1 MATKPRNILITG
13 AGSGI
18 GAATARAFAASGD
31 RVHLFDIS
39 QERLDAVSVDL
50 DLVTMHLVD
59 VADARQV
66 RAAIEGIDRQFG
78 SIDVLVSNAGI
89 FDGLAG
95 IQETTYELWDR
106 IIAVNLTGAFN
117 VIKPVSEVMIRQKS
131 GRIITISSIAATR
144 TSPDGLSYDASKAG
158 LEGMTR
164 RLAVDLGAYGITANT
179 VAPGVISTSI
189 LPRRASSSATW
200 RRALRW
206 STTKSRTRSSL
217 RWSFLPAVA
226 ASPPRSPR
234 PSISW
239 PVRVRPTST
248 AKSSMSMAAGSPTS
262 AVRISRDNLC
272 RQLPP
277 PLAQAWRKPGGPGVS
292 DLLATA
298 PK

>member
-39 QERLDAVSVDL
+39 QERLDAISVDL
-50 DLVTMHLVD
+50 DLVTTHLVD

-164 RLAVDLGAYGITANT
+164 RLAVDLGAFGITANT

-189 LPRRASSSATW
+189 LATSRELLGDLAPSAAVVDNEESNAKFLEMVVPARRSGQPSE
-200 RRALRW
+200 
-206 STTKSRTRSSL
+206 
-217 RWSFLPAVA
+217 VA
-226 ASPPRSPR
+226 AT
-234 PSISW
+234 IHFLA
-239 PVRVRPTST
+239 ST
-248 AKSSMSMAAGSPTS
+248 GAAYINGE
-262 AVRISRDNLC
+262 VIHVD
-272 RQLPP
+272 
-277 PLAQAWRKPGGPGVS
+277 GGWI
-292 DLLATA
+292 AN
-298 PK
+298 